1 MELRH
6 IRYFIA
12 VAENMSISRAAQELL
27 IAQPPLSRQIRDLED
42 ELGADLFERS
52 PQGLRITPEGNAF
65 LQYARQI
72 MDLAERSRAHVFEMA
87 KGMQGTIDIAS
98 VEGHA
103 PRLIAQWIAGFRK
116 DRPGVGYSIWNGSTD
131 DVIYRVTQGLSDLGV
146 ITAPFNADG
155 MFSVPVFREPWTAM
169 IPASDPL
176 AKLPGDTIS
185 VSALRDRDLI
195 IPSRESRFQE
205 ILNWF
210 PVQDEELSGPE
221 MLDSESDDG
230 ALSGS
235 GRGSSRFGGDPSGFK
250 GDSSGFNG
258 GSSGSGS
265 GSSRFGGGSGP
276 GRKLKIRCRISHMLN
291 AYELARQGVGIA
303 IYPASDNHFSKDP
316 EVIIK
321 RLVNPEVTASYLL
334 IWDQRH
340 PLSHAAELFVK
351 EVCESLGIKMP
362 G

>member
-42 ELGADLFERS
+42 ELGADLFERT

-72 MDLAERSRAHVFEMA
+72 MDLAERSRIHVFEMA
-87 KGMQGTIDIAS
+87 KGIQGTIDIAS

-103 PRLIAQWIAGFRK
+103 PRLIAKWIAAFREG
-116 DRPGVGYSIWNGSTD
+116 RPNVQYSIRNGSTD

-146 ITAPFNADG
+146 ITEPLNADG
-155 MFSVPVFREPWTAM
+155 VFSVPVYREPWTAM

-176 AKLPGDTIS
+176 AKLPGDTVS
-185 VSALRDRDLI
+185 VSALRDKDLI
-195 IPSRESRFQE
+195 IPSRESRLQE
-205 ILNWF
+205 ILDWF
-210 PVQDEELSGPE
+210 PVQDGELSGQE
-221 MLDSESDDG
+221 MLDSESAGGMSG
-230 ALSGS
+230 AGGGP
-235 GRGSSRFGGDPSGFK
+235 GRSKNGPSGI
-250 GDSSGFNG
+250 
-258 GSSGSGS
+258 
-265 GSSRFGGGSGP
+265 GGGTHGSINGP
-276 GRKLKIRCRISHMLN
+276 GRKLKVLCRISHMLN

-321 RLVNPEVTASYLL
+321 RLVDPEVTASYLL

-340 PLSHAAELFVK
+340 PLPHAAELFVK
-351 EVCESLGIKMP
+351 EVCGSLGIRMP

>member
-42 ELGADLFERS
+42 ELGADLFERT

-72 MDLAERSRAHVFEMA
+72 MDLAERSRIHVFEMA
-87 KGMQGTIDIAS
+87 KGIQGTIDIAS

-103 PRLIAQWIAGFRK
+103 PRLIAKWIAAFREG
-116 DRPGVGYSIWNGSTD
+116 RPNVQYSIRNGSTD

-146 ITAPFNADG
+146 ITEPLNADG
-155 MFSVPVFREPWTAM
+155 VFSVPVYREPWTAM

-176 AKLPGDTIS
+176 AKLPGDTVS
-185 VSALRDRDLI
+185 VSALRDKALI
-195 IPSRESRFQE
+195 IPSRESRLQE
-205 ILNWF
+205 ILDWF
-210 PVQDEELSGPE
+210 PVEDEELGGRE
-221 MLDSESDDG
+221 MLDDE
-230 ALSGS
+230 
-235 GRGSSRFGGDPSGFK
+235 
-250 GDSSGFNG
+250 
-258 GSSGSGS
+258 SSGSGPARS
-265 GSSRFGGGSGP
+265 GSGP
-276 GRKLKIRCRISHMLN
+276 GRIKDGLPGIGSGASGSGRSPGRKLKVLCRISHMLN

-321 RLVNPEVTASYLL
+321 RLVDPEVTASYLL

-340 PLSHAAELFVK
+340 PLPHAAELFVK
-351 EVCESLGIKMP
+351 EVCESLGIRMP

>member
-42 ELGADLFERS
+42 ELGADLFERT

-72 MDLAERSRAHVFEMA
+72 MDLAERSRIHVFEMA
-87 KGMQGTIDIAS
+87 KGIQGTIDIAS

-103 PRLIAQWIAGFRK
+103 PRLIAKWIAAFREG
-116 DRPGVGYSIWNGSTD
+116 RPNVQYSIRNGSTD
-131 DVIYRVTQGLSDLGV
+131 DVIYRVTQGLSEIGV
-146 ITAPFNADG
+146 ITEPLNADG
-155 MFSVPVFREPWTAM
+155 VFSVPVYREPWTAM

-176 AKLPGDTIS
+176 AKLPGDTVS
-185 VSALRDRDLI
+185 VSALRDKALI
-195 IPSRESRFQE
+195 IPSRESRLQE
-205 ILNWF
+205 ILDWF
-210 PVQDEELSGPE
+210 PVEDDELGGRE
-221 MLDSESDDG
+221 MLDDES
-230 ALSGS
+230 SGS
-235 GRGSSRFGGDPSGFK
+235 GPARSGSGPGRIKDGLPGT
-250 GDSSGFNG
+250 
-258 GSSGSGS
+258 GSSGSG
-265 GSSRFGGGSGP
+265 RGP
-276 GRKLKIRCRISHMLN
+276 GRKLKVLCRISHMLN

-321 RLVNPEVTASYLL
+321 RLVDPEVTASYLL

-340 PLSHAAELFVK
+340 PLPHAAELFVK
-351 EVCESLGIKMP
+351 EVCESLGIRMP

>member
-42 ELGADLFERS
+42 ELGADLFERT

-72 MDLAERSRAHVFEMA
+72 MDLAERSRIHVFEMA
-87 KGMQGTIDIAS
+87 KGIQGTIDIAS

-103 PRLIAQWIAGFRK
+103 PRLIAKWIAAFREG
-116 DRPGVGYSIWNGSTD
+116 RPNVQYSIRNGSTD
-131 DVIYRVTQGLSDLGV
+131 DVIYRVTQGLSNLGV
-146 ITAPFNADG
+146 ITEPLNADG
-155 MFSVPVFREPWTAM
+155 VFSVPVYREPWTAM

-176 AKLPGDTIS
+176 AKLPGDTVS
-185 VSALRDRDLI
+185 VSALRDKDLI
-195 IPSRESRFQE
+195 IPSRESRLQE
-205 ILNWF
+205 ILDWF
-210 PVQDEELSGPE
+210 PVEDEELGGRE
-221 MLDSESDDG
+221 MLDDE
-230 ALSGS
+230 
-235 GRGSSRFGGDPSGFK
+235 
-250 GDSSGFNG
+250 
-258 GSSGSGS
+258 SSGSGPARS
-265 GSSRFGGGSGP
+265 GSGPGRIRDGSPGTGPSGSARGP
-276 GRKLKIRCRISHMLN
+276 GRKLKVLCRISHMLN

-321 RLVNPEVTASYLL
+321 RLVDPEVTASYLL

-340 PLSHAAELFVK
+340 PLPHAAELFVK
-351 EVCESLGIKMP
+351 EVCESLGIRMP

>member
-42 ELGADLFERS
+42 ELGADLFERT

-72 MDLAERSRAHVFEMA
+72 MDLAERSRIHVFEMA
-87 KGMQGTIDIAS
+87 KGIQGTIDIAS

-103 PRLIAQWIAGFRK
+103 PRLIAKWIAAFREG
-116 DRPGVGYSIWNGSTD
+116 RPNVQYSIRNGSTD
-131 DVIYRVTQGLSDLGV
+131 DVIYRVTQGLSEIGV
-146 ITAPFNADG
+146 ITEPLNADG
-155 MFSVPVFREPWTAM
+155 VYSVPVYREPWTAM

-176 AKLPGDTIS
+176 AKLPGDTVS
-185 VSALRDRDLI
+185 VSALRDKDLI
-195 IPSRESRFQE
+195 IPSRESRLQE
-205 ILNWF
+205 ILDWF
-210 PVQDEELSGPE
+210 PVQDGELSGQE
-221 MLDSESDDG
+221 MLDSESTGGMSG
-230 ALSGS
+230 AGGGP
-235 GRGSSRFGGDPSGFK
+235 GRSKNGPSGT
-250 GDSSGFNG
+250 
-258 GSSGSGS
+258 
-265 GSSRFGGGSGP
+265 GGGTHGSINGP
-276 GRKLKIRCRISHMLN
+276 GRKLKVRCRISHMLN

-321 RLVNPEVTASYLL
+321 RLVDPEVTASYLL

-351 EVCESLGIKMP
+351 EVCESLGVKTP
-362 G
+362 K